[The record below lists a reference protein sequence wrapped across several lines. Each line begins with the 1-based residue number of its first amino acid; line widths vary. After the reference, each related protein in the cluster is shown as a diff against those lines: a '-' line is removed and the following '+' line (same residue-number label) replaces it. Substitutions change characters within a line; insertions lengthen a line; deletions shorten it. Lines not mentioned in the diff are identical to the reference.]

1 MTTSES
7 LTLDG
12 CAPTPLASYLK
23 AIGVLRLI
31 SSDANHVSGQAADP
45 KARGWWEN
53 ERFHLKTV
61 LDRDT
66 LCRFF
71 LEEYAP
77 SPIIAPW
84 NGRAGFLE
92 GEAGEVSS
100 RTGAELMAAIEASES
115 LRLENMRRTIKSLRR
130 NKELCRYDEL
140 RSKSK
145 TLKQE
150 LKTLGGGEKKTKEN
164 EMKRIEKE
172 SKQSKGLLLP
182 NLRSTTDTKHL
193 SYLDACY
200 VLSVDEIAAP
210 LLGSGGNDGS
220 RDFGVNFAERLR
232 DLFCFDRGIP
242 TDQGRG
248 EIEAALCGIGWLL
261 ARRGSMGQYSPGQG
275 GPNATTGY
283 EGYNPQN
290 SWDLVFAM
298 EGTIAFSGALTR
310 RWSAGGGNQAAF
322 PFTFEPTNAGVGS
335 LTPEDPNRPRGEI
348 WTPLWTKPATFLE
361 ISAIFSE
368 GRLTLGQR
376 LARTGLDAARSV
388 AQIGLSRGIGSF
400 ERYSIIQPDK
410 KMPYQATPLG
420 RIHAPS
426 QPRRDLV
433 DDLDRDGWL
442 TSAQQLIASK
452 KKAPARARMIMRRLE
467 NALFQMTDANR
478 TSEGIRDA
486 LVALGELVGW
496 MATNPSI
503 RKALKPPPAMSPAW
517 IRMADDGSSEFRIA
531 ATLAGLGLP
540 LIEPWGGGETEIT
553 PENKDASDNET
564 GDQKTSPAR
573 PRSALPMAA
582 HFAPIDEGRFFDGR
596 RLRERRAWS
605 SDEAPRTIVWS
616 AGGLVSNMIAVL
628 ERRLVEGAM
637 RGVEDKLL
645 AGAVHARLA
654 DIGAF
659 LSGDFDDGHCA
670 ALLAGMIWVRPA
682 WLRMKTS
689 ADDSVPFALVPF
701 AYAALK
707 PLFTPDRTL
716 RRIRALAETGR
727 IPLPPGLVARLR
739 TGGASLDGRTTD
751 AVVRAALARAR
762 ASGLPSPFESERSG
776 GRRSGAER
784 SCIGAGLRADRLAA
798 ALLIP
803 IDDHALKMLVERAY
817 PGALTEEHVES
828 AEDTNDA
835 T

>member
-1 MTTSES
+1 MTTHES
-7 LTLDG
+7 LTLGG

-53 ERFHLKTV
+53 ERFHLKTA

-92 GEAGEVSS
+92 GDAGEAST
-100 RTGAELMAAIEASES
+100 RTGAELMAAIEASGS
-115 LRLENMRRTIKSLRR
+115 RRLENMRQTIKSLRGNR
-130 NKELCRYDEL
+130 ELCKFDGL
-140 RSKSK
+140 RTKVK
-145 TLKQE
+145 TLQQE
-150 LKTLGGGEKKTKEN
+150 LETLGGNEKEAKEQ
-164 EMKRIEKE
+164 EKKRIEKE
-172 SKQSKGLLLP
+172 REQSKSLLLP
-182 NLRSTTDTKHL
+182 NLRSTTDTEHL

-200 VLSVDEIAAP
+200 VLSVDEVPAP
-210 LLGSGGNDGS
+210 LLGRGGVDGS

-232 DLFCFDRGIP
+232 DLFDLDEGTP

-248 EIEAALCGIGWLL
+248 EIKAALFGIGWRLD
-261 ARRGSMGQYSPGQG
+261 RCDSMGQYSPGQG

-283 EGYNPQN
+283 QGDNPQN
-290 SWDLVFAM
+290 SWDLVFTM

-310 RWSAGGGNQAAF
+310 RWGVGGGNQAAF

-335 LTPEDPNRPRGEI
+335 LTSEDPNRPRGEI

-376 LARTGLDAARSV
+376 IARTGLDAARSV

-400 ERYSIIQPDK
+400 ERYSIIQPDR

-426 QPRRDLV
+426 QPRRDLIE
-433 DDLDRDGWL
+433 DLDTGGWL

-452 KKAPARARMIMRRLE
+452 KKAPARARMVMRRLE

-478 TSEGIRDA
+478 TSEGICNA
-486 LVALGELVGW
+486 LVALGELVYW
-496 MATNPSI
+496 TATNPSI
-503 RKALKPPPAMSPAW
+503 RKALKPPPAMSSAW
-517 IRMADDGSSEFRIA
+517 IWMADDGSPEFRIA
-531 ATLAGLGLP
+531 AALAGLGLP
-540 LIEPWGGGETEIT
+540 PIERRDGGETEIT
-553 PENKDASDNET
+553 PENRDAADNGA

-573 PRSALPMAA
+573 SQSALPMAA

-596 RLRERRAWS
+596 RLRVRRAWS
-605 SDEAPRTIVWS
+605 SDETPRTVVWG

-628 ERRLVEGAM
+628 ERRLVEGTM
-637 RGVEDKLL
+637 RGFEDKPL

-654 DIGAF
+654 DVGAF
-659 LSGDFDDGHCA
+659 LSGDFDDGRCA
-670 ALLAGMIWVRPA
+670 ALLTGMIWVRPA

-689 ADDSVPFALVPF
+689 ADDGVPFTPVPF

-707 PLFTPDRTL
+707 PIFTPDRAL
-716 RRIRALAETGR
+716 HRIRALAETVR
-727 IPLPPGLVARLR
+727 MPIPPGLVARLR
-739 TGGASLDGRTTD
+739 TGGDSLDGRTTD

-762 ASGLPSPFESERSG
+762 ASNLPSPFEPERAG
-776 GRRSGAER
+776 GRRSGAKGNR
-784 SCIGAGLRADRLAA
+784 IGAGLRANRLAA

-803 IDDHALKMLVERAY
+803 IDDHALKMLVKRAY
-817 PGALTEEHVES
+817 PDALTEKHVES

-835 T
+835 A